1 MRRQRACGCGRA
13 VTLIELLVVIAI
25 SVVLAGMLL
34 PALSSA
40 REKARRSSC
49 GSQVKQAAAGMA
61 AYYGDYG
68 EFVPSWAGWGP
79 LLSRI
84 DGSSYTLGNHGLF
97 SDLKR
102 DETVSSV
109 HEGLAWKTT
118 AISEATHN
126 DIVRNTPT
134 WMYQC
139 LAYGGRLAGNYS
151 DSSLKTAPVGLGILV
166 VTGDYD
172 SLRTLF
178 CPSAQAMPHYT
189 SFENKMGG
197 GGSFYMKS
205 QTVCD
210 VRQLVGLGG
219 DNGRAMTHGDY
230 ANALGWTG
238 ATSPRS
244 RNAVA
249 FASHYNYRNVP
260 VVNTHSVIPGNPAK
274 MDLPGVAPRLP
285 LDTGAPPFKSSRT
298 LGLRA
303 VMTDSFSMLV
313 NPFAGSSFGSWTIDP
328 TPNSRPEWSLG
339 RGYYSHREGY
349 NVMYGDGHASWFSDP
364 QQKLAWRTAYAG
376 ATPTES
382 FFDVGLGSA
391 AAVIQS
397 KDDDVYNTMNL
408 GFFHWHELDV
418 GGNVDVAIDGVPGK
432 TLQGSW
438 RY

>member
-1 MRRQRACGCGRA
+1 MKKQRVFGFGRA
-13 VTLIELLVVIAI
+13 FTLIELLVVIAI
-25 SVVLAGMLL
+25 IAVLAGMLL
-34 PALSSA
+34 PALMSA

-79 LLSRI
+79 LLCDIS
-84 DGSSYTLGNHGLF
+84 GSSYSLGNQGLF

-102 DETVSSV
+102 NETVSSV
-109 HEGLAWKTT
+109 HAGMAFSTSV
-118 AISEATHN
+118 IDEATYN

-139 LAYGGRLAGNYS
+139 LGYGGRQVSDYS
-151 DSSLKTAPVGLGILV
+151 DSSLKMAPVGLGILV
-166 VTGDYD
+166 VTGYYD

-178 CPSAQAMPHYT
+178 CPSAQAMPHYA
-189 SFENKMGG
+189 SFEDKMGG
-197 GGSFYMKS
+197 GGSYYMKR
-205 QTVCD
+205 QTAHD
-210 VRQLVGLGG
+210 IRQLVGLGG

-230 ANALGWTG
+230 ANALGWPG
-238 ATSPRS
+238 ATSPRN

-249 FASHYNYRNVP
+249 FACHYNYRNVP
-260 VVNTHSVIPGNPAK
+260 VVNNHAITPDDPDK
-274 MDLPGVAPRLP
+274 MDLPGAAPRVRM
-285 LDTGAPPFKSSRT
+285 DTGTPPFKSSRT

-313 NPFAGSSFGSWTIDP
+313 NPFTGSSFGSWTIDP
-328 TPNSRPEWSLG
+328 TPNARPEWSLG

-349 NVMYGDGHASWFSDP
+349 NVMYGDGHAAWYSDP
-364 QQKLAWRTAYAG
+364 QQRLAWRTAYAG
-376 ATPTES
+376 ATARES

-397 KDDDVYNTMNL
+397 KGDLHNTMSL

-418 GGNVDVAIDGVPGK
+418 AGNVDVAIDGVPGK